1 MNLRFYKYQG
11 AGNDFILLDC
21 REHRVNLS
29 KEQINKMCERKFGIG
44 ADGLI
49 YLEPPRKS
57 EDHFYMVYFNADGS
71 ESTMCGNGGRCIAK
85 FAEDLGMVADKFYFH
100 AIDGPHWAIV
110 QADQVALGMSDAKAV
125 EARNGAFFVDTGSP
139 HHVEVVEQHADD
151 FIKFARPIRLAYGD
165 KGANVNSLAPL
176 TKGFSIRTYERGV
189 EDETLACG
197 TGAVAA
203 AMVAVDQGLTNSP
216 VRISALGGELLV
228 RFNGNGP
235 FTEVILEGPASR
247 SFEGVWEV

>member
-1 MNLRFYKYQG
+1 
-11 AGNDFILLDC
+11 
-21 REHRVNLS
+21 
-29 KEQINKMCERKFGIG
+29 
-44 ADGLI
+44 
-49 YLEPPRKS
+49 
-57 EDHFYMVYFNADGS
+57 
-71 ESTMCGNGGRCIAK
+71 
-85 FAEDLGMVADKFYFH
+85 
-100 AIDGPHWAIV
+100 
-110 QADQVALGMSDAKAV
+110 
-125 EARNGAFFVDTGSP
+125 
-139 HHVEVVEQHADD
+139 VEQHADD

>member
-1 MNLRFYKYQG
+1 MNLRFFKYQG

-29 KEQINKMCERKFGIG
+29 KEQISKMCERKFGIG

-49 YLEPPRKS
+49 YLESPRVS
-57 EDHFYMVYFNADGS
+57 SDHFYMVYFNADGS

-100 AIDGPHWAIV
+100 AIDGPHWAKV
-110 QADQVALGMSDAKAV
+110 RADQVALGMSDV
-125 EARNGAFFVDTGSP
+125 ESIKVRNGAFFVDTGSP

-151 FIKFARPIRLAYGD
+151 FIKFARPIRFAYGE
-165 KGANVNSLAPL
+165 KGANINSLVPL

-189 EDETLACG
+189 EDETLSCG

-203 AMVAVDQGLTNSP
+203 AMVAVGQGLTNSP
-216 VRISALGGELLV
+216 VRISTLGGELLV
-228 RFNGNGP
+228 RFNGKGP

>member
-1 MNLRFYKYQG
+1 MRDEPKVYKYQG

-29 KEQINKMCERKFGIG
+29 KEQISKMRTEVWYGGRRI
-44 ADGLI
+44 I
-49 YLEPPRKS
+49 YLEPQERERIIFIWS
-57 EDHFYMVYFNADGS
+57 ISMQME
-71 ESTMCGNGGRCIAK
+71 AK
-85 FAEDLGMVADKFYFH
+85 APCAGMEVDVLPNLLRTCMVAENFTFTLLTDLIGQKFRQ
-100 AIDGPHWAIV
+100 I
-110 QADQVALGMSDAKAV
+110 VALGMSDAKLRKL
-125 EARNGAFFVDTGSP
+125 EMELFCGYRSP
-139 HHVEVVEQHADD
+139 HHIELVEQHADD

-165 KGANVNSLAPL
+165 KANVNSLAPL

-228 RFNGNGP
+228 RFNGKGP

-247 SFEGVWEV
+247 SFEAFGKYD